1 MIFLENDLLKVS
13 VLDPAQDRDKLG
25 SRYCAGGY
33 IWQVE
38 DLVLGPLLS
47 GPFYPGTTTT
57 FDGQGAPEVFETAIG
72 GDTAA
77 VGDEVCVIGVG
88 TVKRESSVAPFH
100 VRNNPTVTR
109 FADWVV
115 IPSREQVRMCT
126 LQNFGKHSVEIKR
139 AVTLKD
145 RTVISETRI
154 LNHGDLDL
162 PIRWF
167 AHPFFP
173 PMERLCRFSTEASM
187 PANPAFSFDRDGFVL
202 RNPSYPWQDGF
213 YQPLDMNFES
223 TQKDPLR
230 VRQCHPVRG
239 MLEVE
244 CDFPLAKLPL
254 WGNAHTFS
262 FEPFYDTRLTPGAS
276 AVWSIRYHF

>member
-1 MIFLENDLLKVS
+1 MIFLENDLLKVTL
-13 VLDPAQDRDKLG
+13 LDPALDRDKLG
-25 SRYCAGGY
+25 SRYCTGGY

-38 DLVLGPLLS
+38 DKALGPLLS
-47 GPFYPGTTTT
+47 GPFYPGQTTQ

-88 TVKRESSVAPFH
+88 TVKRESPVTPFH

-115 IPSREQVRMCT
+115 VPGLEQVRMST
-126 LQNFGKHSVEIKR
+126 LQEFGKNTFELKR
-139 AVTLKD
+139 NVTLEN
-145 RTVISETRI
+145 RTLTSETRI
-154 LNHGDLDL
+154 LNHGESDL

-173 PMERLCRFSTEASM
+173 PMDILCRFSAEASM
-187 PANPAFSFDRDGFVL
+187 PANPAFSFDQDGFVR
-202 RNPSYPWQDGF
+202 RNPEYPWQNGF
-213 YQPLDMNFES
+213 YQPLDMDFDP
-223 TQKDPLR
+223 TQKQPLR
-230 VRQCHPVRG
+230 VYQWHPVVG
-239 MLEVE
+239 LIEIE
-244 CDFPLAKLPL
+244 CDFTLAKLPL

-262 FEPFYDTRLTPGAS
+262 FEPFHDTVLPSGAG
-276 AVWSIRYHF
+276 AAWSIKYQF